1 MGDDIIDRLQCTY
14 RKDEW
19 PCETCTFC
27 AARAEIERLR
37 ADRDRWRELAIDFAD
52 AGTHETAHSLVMDDY
67 LTWLEAR
74 RG

>member
-27 AARAEIERLR
+27 AARAEIERLCEIAEAAAQYHDVACNPDWCRLCR
-37 ADRDRWRELAIDFAD
+37 AISAWK
-52 AGTHETAHSLVMDDY
+52 
-67 LTWLEAR
+67 EAR

>member
-1 MGDDIIDRLQCTY
+1 MSDDIIARLRCSY
-14 RKDEW
+14 ADP
-19 PCETCTFC
+19 PCESCTFC

-67 LTWLEAR
+67 LTWQEAR